1 MVKPSKSMQPEHV
14 DLKQAAKRTGSGAA
28 FGEDSFRNYM
38 ALKIATQRQQF
49 GLVLPPPPPKPD
61 VASKTAT
68 KRANS
73 PTKRQDLSD
82 TLQSHRNRKRSLP
95 KVGIPTNQH
104 QPVNLGDTKLIHQT
118 KEPKST
124 SARVLLPS
132 LDRAADPVKPAPKVY
147 KRPTLL
153 ERPLSSQMTYAASP
167 ARSKSGPSDR
177 SVRFADDAT
186 ISDSNQQRSKKS
198 KMESMISRLKKRHG
212 RGNRRLERKHAKR
225 RKTEHSRDNRKD
237 IDQKGRIEIEASIKN
252 IKQEDK
258 EDVLVKMDPTTETTN
273 HENGLEELDKL
284 FAMADENDLELA
296 HSGDNDNLRSMS
308 KTSPRDSVTEREE
321 RSKKSTTEDGL
332 AELDRM
338 FESADATNDD
348 GFGSSPRNSSLRN
361 TEDDGCSIKIDLQ
374 STASEVANDKLE
386 LRSEEANEIFPKQ
399 DFDEAD
405 TREFQKDSTKELEVI
420 EKQQSI
426 VETMNVFASDDE
438 EGVDSSTPST
448 MAASGPPLSPKS
460 IRRLRPDLF
469 FYGVVVKVA
478 GYTYPDNET
487 IKRLLQKHGGDFETY
502 ETERV
507 THIIAQQLSVST
519 VHAFLISKETF
530 CFAGTNF
537 FRSLILD
544 TDGQGKCLQKG

>member
-1 MVKPSKSMQPEHV
+1 MTIVIMVKPSKSMQPEHV

-49 GLVLPPPPPKPD
+49 GLVLPPPPKPD
-61 VASKTAT
+61 MASRMTA
-68 KRANS
+68 KRTSS

-82 TLQSHRNRKRSLP
+82 PLQSHRNRKRSLP
-95 KVGIPTNQH
+95 NFGTPTNQH
-104 QPVNLGDTKLIHQT
+104 QPVNLGDTTLIHQA

-132 LDRAADPVKPAPKVY
+132 LDRAADPIKAAPKVY

-186 ISDSNQQRSKKS
+186 ITDNNQQRSKKS

-225 RKTEHSRDNRKD
+225 RKTENSRDNRKD
-237 IDQKGRIEIEASIKN
+237 IDQKDRIEIDASIGD

-258 EDVLVKMDPTTETTN
+258 EDVVVKMDPTTEISN
-273 HENGLEELDKL
+273 HENGLEELEKL

-296 HSGDNDNLRSMS
+296 HSGDNNNLQSIR
-308 KTSPRDSVTEREE
+308 KTCPRDSITEREE
-321 RSKKSTTEDGL
+321 RSPNLTMEDGL

-338 FESADATNDD
+338 FESADATNDNS
-348 GFGSSPRNSSLRN
+348 FGSSPHNSSLRYS
-361 TEDDGCSIKIDLQ
+361 EDEGCSTKIDKN
-374 STASEVANDKLE
+374 STASEVANDKSE
-386 LRSEEANEIFPKQ
+386 HRSEEANEIFPKK
-399 DFDEAD
+399 DFDEAE
-405 TREFQKDSTKELEVI
+405 TCEFQNDSTKELEVI
-420 EKQQSI
+420 NKQQST
-426 VETMNVFASDDE
+426 VETMIYSASDDE
-438 EGVDSSTPST
+438 EGADSSTSST
-448 MAASGPPLSPKS
+448 MVASGPPLSPKS

-507 THIIAQQLSVST
+507 THIIAQQLSVRTIHS
-519 VHAFLISKETF
+519 FLVSKKIF
-530 CFAGTNF
+530 YLKLHHCW
-537 FRSLILD
+537 D
-544 TDGQGKCLQKG
+544 